1 MTHPR
6 RVRSGAW
13 LALFAMLLLLAG
25 PLLSQGLAQVRAGGH
40 AAGWMAQM
48 DCGTEHGPM
57 DRVSMDR
64 VASDRVTP
72 DRVAPDRVGP
82 VAMDHGAMGHGMAGP
97 AEVDAGPATSAADPM
112 TPDEHWAKCGYCTL
126 LFNSPALTAT
136 VLALPADGVQAD
148 SRRVAP
154 LAEGHARSAIFPGAR
169 TRAPPL
175 TA

>member
-57 DRVSMDR
+57 
-64 VASDRVTP
+64 ASGSP
-72 DRVAPDRVGP
+72 DRVAPDRVSPDRVGP

-97 AEVDAGPATSAADPM
+97 AEADAGLTTPAADPM

-136 VLALPADGVQAD
+136 VLALPAAGVQAD